1 MTHRI
6 KPGGRYKLDPNGPV
20 YENTL
25 PHAII
30 VDRQPI
36 HVGGR
41 VEGDPIDLLQKRA
54 ESFFDLPVVFDID
67 RLPFDTVFLN
77 GMYGKMAARPSAAGR
92 WMPTLCSSL
101 GEPWPSPKKDSPFP
115 AFVAPERP
123 AEPEAPKPT
132 PDTPAVATL
141 KALLADRQGEVFSRR
156 LTVMSVTEEVAR
168 LEEELVRERKD
179 LAHAETVLAAAET
192 EVNAIVS
199 DIEKLGGTVEV
210 QS

>member
-6 KPGGRYKLDPNGPV
+6 KPGDRYKFDPTGPT

-25 PHAII
+25 PHDIF
-30 VDRQPI
+30 VDRKPI
-36 HVGGR
+36 FVGGTFGLCLGDGAR
-41 VEGDPIDLLQKRA
+41 MNPLELKLDPIDFLIRVAEQADARIPVLMPGSKLQ
-54 ESFFDLPVVFDID
+54 
-67 RLPFDTVFLN
+67 TV
-77 GMYGKMAARPSAAGR
+77 
-92 WMPTLCSSL
+92 
-101 GEPWPSPKKDSPFP
+101 SPFP

-156 LTVMSVTEEVAR
+156 LTVMSVTEEVVR
-168 LEEELVRERKD
+168 LEEELARERKD

-192 EVNAIVS
+192 EVNAIVA
-199 DIEKLGGTVEV
+199 DIEKLGGTVEA